1 MLSAQGYRKKT
12 DAPQRKSNVYALSNV
27 LKQAGG
33 FDERETID
41 PRRDKNTVTY
51 GTQTD
56 PFPTVSQGIT
66 AQLGTEESLRDKNP
80 KIRVDT
86 IEDEY
91 NKIGVTTIGQED
103 DDEEN

>member
-1 MLSAQGYRKKT
+1 MNKLETNEIYSGRRDPDEEATLKNKAGWKVKNNDAKDENVRMLSAQGYRKKT

-41 PRRDKNTVTY
+41 PRRDKVTVTY

-56 PFPTVSQGIT
+56 PAPTVS
-66 AQLGTEESLRDKNP
+66 
-80 KIRVDT
+80 
-86 IEDEY
+86 
-91 NKIGVTTIGQED
+91 
-103 DDEEN
+103 